1 MNVKKLDKN
10 QSREFKMNKYIK
22 CNCCKINIFHTCI
35 NYITKKI
42 FEKIPKKYINKYLC
56 DSCTY
61 DNNILYKIGE

>member
-1 MNVKKLDKN
+1 
-10 QSREFKMNKYIK
+10 MNKYIK

-61 DNNILYKIGE
+61 DNNILYKIVE